1 MTDANLMTALVQS
14 ICGPLANKVKFAAL
28 YARKNKRLGESMG
41 PTIDLLFEQL
51 LPHFCANNIG
61 NQDVVNNMHN
71 LIYLLAQKS
80 QQVFT
85 SHVIHTAID
94 QNWDMKGL
102 KQVLVRVLKT
112 LDVNGYD
119 ALVAALDAQIKN

>member
-1 MTDANLMTALVQS
+1 MTDANLVTALVQS

-28 YARKNKRLGESMG
+28 YARKNKKLGESMG
-41 PTIDLLFEQL
+41 PTIDLIFEQL
-51 LPHFCANNIG
+51 LPNFCAANLSNHSAL
-61 NQDVVNNMHN
+61 NNMHN
-71 LIYLLAQKS
+71 LIYLLTHKA

-102 KQVLVRVLKT
+102 KQVLVRILKT

-119 ALVAALDAQIKN
+119 ALTTALDA